1 MANVNIKFNG
11 KEFLLSCDDGQEE
24 HLEELLTHINEKF
37 NNLKNDLGNIGE
49 NKLLLITSVQIMDEY
64 FETKK
69 KIEQKKT
76 ELQNLSN
83 KFRELKSLVYDY
95 RDRKEEEMKELQQDH
110 ESFKKEIEK
119 NKEDYEKIIEAAADE
134 IENFVEK
141 ANLENPIQ

>member
-37 NNLKNDLGNIGE
+37 SNLKYDLGNIGE

-69 KIEQKKT
+69 KVEQKKT

>member
-69 KIEQKKT
+69 KVEQKKN
-76 ELQNLSN
+76 ELKNLSD
-83 KFRELKSLVYDY
+83 KFRELKSLVYGY
-95 RDRKEEEMKELQQDH
+95 RDKKEEEMKRLFQDH
-110 ESFKKEIEK
+110 EDFKNELEN
-119 NKEDYEKIIEAAADE
+119 NKENYEKIIEEATEE

-141 ANLENPIQ
+141 VNLENPVQ

>member
-11 KEFLLSCDDGQEE
+11 KDFLLSCDDGQEE
-24 HLEELLTHINEKF
+24 HLEELLTHINQKF
-37 NNLKNDLGNIGE
+37 SDLKNDLGNIGE

-69 KIEQKKT
+69 KVEQKKT
-76 ELQNLSN
+76 ELKNLSD

-95 RDRKEEEMKELQQDH
+95 RDKKEEEMKQLSQDH
-110 ESFKKEIEK
+110 EDFKKEIKK
-119 NKEDYEKIIEAAADE
+119 NKEDYEKIIEDATDE

-141 ANLENPIQ
+141 ANLENPVQ

>member
-11 KEFLLSCDDGQEE
+11 KDFLLSCDDGQEE
-24 HLEELLTHINEKF
+24 HLEELLIHINQKF

-76 ELQNLSN
+76 ELKNISD
-83 KFRELKSLVYDY
+83 KFRELKSLVYEYKDK
-95 RDRKEEEMKELQQDH
+95 KEEELNQLSQNH
-110 ESFKKEIEK
+110 EDFKKEIDK
-119 NKEDYEKIIEAAADE
+119 NKENYEKIIDEASDE
-134 IENFVEK
+134 IENFIKK
-141 ANLENPIQ
+141 ASLENQVQ

>member
-11 KEFLLSCDDGQEE
+11 KDFLLSCDDGQEE

-37 NNLKNDLGNIGE
+37 SNLKNDLGNIGE

-69 KIEQKKT
+69 KVEQKKT
-76 ELQNLSN
+76 ELKNLSD

-95 RDRKEEEMKELQQDH
+95 RDKKEEEMKQLSQDH
-110 ESFKKEIEK
+110 EDFKKEIEK
-119 NKEDYEKIIEAAADE
+119 NKEDYEKIIEEATNE
-134 IENFVEK
+134 IESFVEK
-141 ANLENPIQ
+141 VNLENQVQ

>member
-11 KEFLLSCDDGQEE
+11 KEFLLSCDDGQED
-24 HLEELLTHINEKF
+24 HLEELLIHINEKF
-37 NNLKNDLGNIGE
+37 SNLKNDLGNIGE

-69 KIEQKKT
+69 KVEQKKT

-95 RDRKEEEMKELQQDH
+95 RDKKEEEMKELQQDH
-110 ESFKKEIEK
+110 EDFKKEIEK

>member
-37 NNLKNDLGNIGE
+37 SNLKNDLGNIGE

-69 KIEQKKT
+69 KVEQKKT

-95 RDRKEEEMKELQQDH
+95 RDRKEEEMKELKQDH

-119 NKEDYEKIIEAAADE
+119 NKEDYEKIIDAAADE